1 MIKDL
6 LSASDVDANT
16 MIALCSALH
25 FKGSWENPFDAPFE
39 DDFHLSESE
48 TVKTQLM
55 QKKVIITIVPFLNFF
70 QHKFAFNYSGELEAQ
85 VVELPYSNGASMLL
99 VVPQYIGGLDG
110 IEEKIT
116 PEVVDDLVKNLDRS
130 GGDEV
135 LVKMPKFELEVGM
148 NLKDTLEKCGLT
160 VSTQLFF

>member
-1 MIKDL
+1 
-6 LSASDVDANT
+6 
-16 MIALCSALH
+16 
-25 FKGSWENPFDAPFE
+25 
-39 DDFHLSESE
+39 
-48 TVKTQLM
+48 
-55 QKKVIITIVPFLNFF
+55 
-70 QHKFAFNYSGELEAQ
+70 
-85 VVELPYSNGASMLL
+85 MLL

-110 IEEKIT
+110 IEAKIT

-160 VSTQLFF
+160 VRGQLFL

>member
-1 MIKDL
+1 
-6 LSASDVDANT
+6 
-16 MIALCSALH
+16 
-25 FKGSWENPFDAPFE
+25 
-39 DDFHLSESE
+39 
-48 TVKTQLM
+48 
-55 QKKVIITIVPFLNFF
+55 
-70 QHKFAFNYSGELEAQ
+70 
-85 VVELPYSNGASMLL
+85 MLL

-160 VSTQLFF
+160 VSTQLFLCDHKFSL